1 MGTVNIIQLIMNNII
16 IILVVLVTIAKAEL
30 TEDNIREM
38 VDKLEREVRETKA
51 TFEKKLKDKDDTI
64 KTIEREVKKFEREVS
79 FLKDPPYSFF
89 CGYQDRTLFTSAP
102 ITYDRLLYSS
112 TSMPDSATLDIDTGA
127 FTS

>member
-64 KTIEREVKKFEREVS
+64 KTIEREGKKFEREVS
-79 FLKDPPYSFF
+79 FLKDPPFSFF
-89 CGYQDRTLFTSAP
+89 CGYQYDTQITSAT
-102 ITYDRLLYSS
+102 ITYDKLLYSS
-112 TSMPDSATLDIDTGA
+112 SSTWGTPATLDIDTGIY
-127 FTS
+127 T

>member
-16 IILVVLVTIAKAEL
+16 IILAVLVTIGKAEL
-30 TEDNIREM
+30 TEDNIKEM

-79 FLKDPPYSFF
+79 FLKEPPYSFF
-89 CGYQDRTLFTSAP
+89 CGYLDYTYISSAP
-102 ITYDRLLYSS
+102 ITYSKLLYSS
-112 TSMPDSATLDIDTGA
+112 TSI
-127 FTS
+127 